1 MPDLTL
7 KTHEGDGLPPA
18 TSADALSLTIEPL
31 LDRHAPR
38 PRRLSVT
45 VIVAAD
51 FAAAV
56 DEAYRVGGHDFGPFG
71 AARLGGDVN
80 GKTVPISADHASARV
95 IIDANWWT
103 RQSTADAQRVGLL
116 AHELFHPRLDRLRVE
131 AGSAEHLA
139 RTVHTPAD
147 GARWSVRNA
156 VDELR
161 CDLAADS
168 VLKQMFTV
176 QTPRGILP
184 LPLGLLGSEDDN
196 NYLGATLDAFDHLHD
211 EWSSLLG
218 QTLTGEQQSLVA
230 RQTGSLLTL
239 LAHAEAEA
247 RSLDAPGAFAIPGIA
262 EHPVGA
268 LLHSTWQQICDA
280 YDEYAGWQTIAAS
293 DTAIAAAGQE
303 AVLNLWRH
311 FGF

>member
-1 MPDLTL
+1 M
-7 KTHEGDGLPPA
+7 
-18 TSADALSLTIEPL
+18 
-31 LDRHAPR
+31 
-38 PRRLSVT
+38 T

-51 FAAAV
+51 FATAV
-56 DEAYRVGGHDFGPFG
+56 DEARRVGGHDFGPFG
-71 AARLGGDVN
+71 ASRLGGDVN
-80 GKTVPISADHASARV
+80 GKTVPISADLASARV

-103 RQSTADAQRVGLL
+103 SQSTTDAKRVGLL

-131 AGSAEHLA
+131 AGSNEHLST
-139 RTVHTPAD
+139 TVHTPAD

-176 QTPRGILP
+176 QTPRGIRP
-184 LPLGLLGSEDDN
+184 LPWGLLGAEDAN
-196 NYLGATLDAFDHLHD
+196 TYLGATLDAFDHFHD
-211 EWSSLLG
+211 EWNSLLG
-218 QTLTGEQQSLVA
+218 RTLTGDQQSLVA

-247 RSLDAPGAFAIPGIA
+247 RSLDAPGAFAIPAMA
-262 EHPVGA
+262 EHPMAA
-268 LLHSTWQQICDA
+268 LLRSAWQQICIA
-280 YDEYAGWQTIAAS
+280 YDQSAGWQAVVAN
-293 DTAIAAAGQE
+293 DTAITDAGQE
-303 AVLNLWRH
+303 AVLNLWQR